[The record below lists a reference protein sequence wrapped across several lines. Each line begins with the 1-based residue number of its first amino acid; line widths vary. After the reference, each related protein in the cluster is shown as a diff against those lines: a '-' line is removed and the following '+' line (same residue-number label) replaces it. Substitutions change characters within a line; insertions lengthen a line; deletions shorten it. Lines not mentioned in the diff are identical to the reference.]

1 MDRGNQKD
9 LPRGIP
15 GRLFFI
21 PFSLVLAFLLWLVFS
36 MAVRFQT
43 IMTQLETTRAAW
55 PAASSLFTS
64 RYAAIDES
72 WQQSEEWKQR
82 FSELRKQFLSST
94 QFDSQSL
101 AIKRLE
107 ELLAQDRGGLPNVGK
122 LDSLRPELAK
132 VQKLEEQRQRL
143 QSDFVGKCTVAGLR
157 LKLPPVFLLQD

>member
-1 MDRGNQKD
+1 
-9 LPRGIP
+9 
-15 GRLFFI
+15 
-21 PFSLVLAFLLWLVFS
+21 
-36 MAVRFQT
+36 
-43 IMTQLETTRAAW
+43 
-55 PAASSLFTS
+55 LFTS